1 MLYVFNDFIELLIVH
16 SMISI
21 LYLVTECLFSN
32 VIFIQWF
39 VCYSII
45 IKSFYNLHFHSVLFS
60 IINQFHQ
67 INCFHLVFECSVNN
81 SKLIC
86 SRFAFSFNLKF
97 CICSH
102 EGHLISWFLPAKIVE
117 KYMCLAQS
125 NNFFLKIATNLNRS
139 LKLYQKDVTIN
150 SVIQRDSVALV

>member
-1 MLYVFNDFIELLIVH
+1 MLYVFNSFIQLLIVH

-21 LYLVTECLFSN
+21 LYSITECLFSN
-32 VIFIQWF
+32 VIFFQWF

-45 IKSFYNLHFHSVLFS
+45 VKSFYNLHFHSVSFS

-86 SRFAFSFNLKF
+86 SRFAFSFNNLKF
-97 CICSH
+97 YICSH

-117 KYMCLAQS
+117 KYICPANNLYMS
-125 NNFFLKIATNLNRS
+125 N
-139 LKLYQKDVTIN
+139 QTI
-150 SVIQRDSVALV
+150 SF